1 MHREL
6 TRICG
11 DVKSGRQ
18 IESYVAAFVSS
29 VFAVMSF
36 FGDLVSADLRWAI
49 CMMGIGLL
57 VYRSTRS
64 EEEASTPYYLVL
76 TDLDSGVVVLV
87 SPRPTADRH
96 S

>member
-6 TRICG
+6 MRIRG

-29 VFAVMSF
+29 AFAVMSF
-36 FGDLVSADLRWAI
+36 FGDLVSTDLRWAI

-64 EEEASTPYYLVL
+64 AEEAPAPHCLVVM
-76 TDLDSGVVVLV
+76 DADSGVVVLV
-87 SPRPTADRH
+87 SPLSR
-96 S
+96 